1 MSKNQPKKR
10 EGRGN
15 GCPLYKKCGGCQLQN
30 KTYEEQLSLKQVKC
44 IKALGK
50 FGHVE
55 EIIGME
61 NPVHYRNKVQAA
73 FKNVGGKIVSG
84 VYQSASHR
92 IVPVDSC
99 LLEDGLADEIIV
111 FIRKLLPSFKLSA
124 YNEDTGRGFLRH
136 VLVRRGFSSG
146 QVMVVLVTGQE
157 LFPKKRDFLKK
168 LLDAFPEITT
178 VVQSVNNAK
187 TSLVLGKKETVLFGE
202 GYIEDELCSCRFR
215 ISPKSFY
222 QVNPVQTEILYKT
235 ALDFASLKKSDT
247 VLDAYCGT
255 GTIGIAA
262 AKRGAG
268 RVVGVELNEDAVKDA
283 FFNARLNEVEN
294 ASFFCAD
301 AGRFMVEAAEQNEHF
316 DVVFMDPPRAGSD
329 LNFLRSIVK
338 TAPKRVVYV
347 SCSVETLERDL
358 VFLSKNGYRVKKI
371 QPVDMFPHT
380 NHVETVVLLTK
391 PQPRRQ

>member
-1 MSKNQPKKR
+1 MKNTKTKR

-30 KTYEEQLSLKQVKC
+30 LSYKEQLSYKQVKC

-73 FKNVGGKIVSG
+73 FKNAGGKIISG
-84 VYQSASHR
+84 VYQSSSHR
-92 IVPVDSC
+92 VVEVTEC
-99 LLEDGLADEIIV
+99 MLEDKLADEIIIY
-111 FIRKLLPSFKLSA
+111 IRKLLPSFRLNA

-146 QVMVVLVTGQE
+146 QVMVVLVTGTE
-157 LFPKKRDFLKK
+157 LFPKKREFLSA
-168 LLDAFPEITT
+168 LLKAFPQITT
-178 VVQSVNNAK
+178 IVQNINGSK
-187 TSLVLGKKETVLFGE
+187 TSMVLGKKEFVLYGN
-202 GYIEDELCSCRFR
+202 GYIEDVLCSCRFR
-215 ISPKSFY
+215 ISPRSFY
-222 QVNPVQTEILYKT
+222 QINPVQTEVLYGT
-235 ALDFASLKKSDT
+235 AIKFAALKKGDR

-255 GTIGIAA
+255 GTIGIVA
-262 AKRGAG
+262 AKSAG
-268 RVVGVELNEDAVKDA
+268 VSVVGVELNEDAVSDA
-283 FFNARLNEVEN
+283 VFNARLNKNEN
-294 ASFFCAD
+294 ISFFCAD
-301 AGRFMVEAAEQNEHF
+301 AGRFMVEAAKANERF
-316 DVVFMDPPRAGSD
+316 NVVFMDPPRAGSS

-338 TAPKRVVYV
+338 TAPERVVYV

-358 VFLSKNGYRVKKI
+358 MFLCKNGYRVKKI

-380 NHVETVVLLTK
+380 SHVECVVLLTK
-391 PQPRRQ
+391 VHN

>member
-1 MSKNQPKKR
+1 MGKNQTGKR

-55 EIIGME
+55 EIVGME
-61 NPVHYRNKVQAA
+61 NPVYYRNKVQAA
-73 FKNVGGKIVSG
+73 FKNVGGKIISG

-99 LLEDGLADEIIV
+99 LLEDRLADEIIV
-111 FIRKLLPSFKLSA
+111 YIRKLLPSFKLSA
-124 YNEDTGRGFLRH
+124 YNEDTERGFLRH

-157 LFPKKRDFLKK
+157 LFPKKKDFLKK
-168 LLDAFPEITT
+168 LLEAFPEITT
-178 VVQSVNNAK
+178 VVQNINNAK
-187 TSLVLGKKETVLFGE
+187 TSLVLGKREIVLFGE

-215 ISPKSFY
+215 ISPRSFY
-222 QVNPVQTEILYKT
+222 QINPVQTEILYKT
-235 ALDFASLKKSDT
+235 ALDFAALKKSDK

-268 RVVGVELNEDAVKDA
+268 KVVGVELNEDAVKDA
-283 FFNARLNEVEN
+283 FFNAKLNNVEN
-294 ASFFCAD
+294 SSFFCAD
-301 AGRFMVEAAEQNEHF
+301 AGRFMVEAAAQNERF

-329 LNFLRSIVK
+329 LNFLKSIVK

-358 VFLSKNGYRVKKI
+358 VFLSKNGYRVRKI

-380 NHVETVVLLTK
+380 SHVECVVLLTK
-391 PQPRRQ
+391 TNSHK

>member
-1 MSKNQPKKR
+1 MSKNQTGKR

-55 EIIGME
+55 EIVGME
-61 NPVHYRNKVQAA
+61 SPVYYRNKVQAA
-73 FKNVGGKIVSG
+73 FKNVGGKIISG

-99 LLEDGLADEIIV
+99 LLEDRLADEIIV
-111 FIRKLLPSFKLSA
+111 YIRKLLPSFKLSA
-124 YNEDTGRGFLRH
+124 YNEDTERGFLRH

-157 LFPKKRDFLKK
+157 LFPKKKDFLKK
-168 LLDAFPEITT
+168 LLEAFPEITT
-178 VVQSVNNAK
+178 VVQNINNAK
-187 TSLVLGKKETVLFGE
+187 TSLVLGKREIVLFGE

-215 ISPKSFY
+215 ISPRSFY
-222 QVNPVQTEILYKT
+222 QINPVQTEILYKT
-235 ALDFASLKKSDT
+235 ALDFAALKKSDK

-262 AKRGAG
+262 AKRGSG
-268 RVVGVELNEDAVKDA
+268 KVVGVELNEDAVKDA
-283 FFNARLNEVEN
+283 FFNAKLNNVEN

-301 AGRFMVEAAEQNEHF
+301 AGRFMVEAAAQNERF

-329 LNFLRSIVK
+329 LNFLKSIVK

-358 VFLSKNGYRVKKI
+358 VFLSKNGYRVRKI

-380 NHVETVVLLTK
+380 NHVECVVLLTK
-391 PQPRRQ
+391 TNSHK